1 MQNIGA
7 YGAEVKDVISEI
19 EAVEISSGR
28 VVKFKGSDCGYSYR
42 QSAFKHE
49 WKNQYL
55 ITYVT
60 YQLSRTF
67 KPQLDYGNIRSQLEQ
82 AVASLKHSLRLTNCA
97 VSSLTSVRASCPILS

>member
-1 MQNIGA
+1 MSSA
-7 YGAEVKDVISEI
+7 RLK
-19 EAVEISSGR
+19 AVEISSGR
-28 VVKFKGSDCGYSYR
+28 VVRFKGSDCGYSYR

-60 YQLSRTF
+60 YRLSRTF

-82 AVASLKHSLRLTNCA
+82 RGITEAQALRLTNCA